1 MTNGSDAIAAIALR
15 RTQSLAAIVHKE
27 LERMILSGE
36 LKAGERL
43 NEQLLASRLGVSRGP
58 VREASRALERAGL
71 VTSIVNH
78 GVFVR
83 RIGVEEA
90 VELYDMRAV
99 LFGFA
104 CGRLTRCASAG
115 QRAELAELVAEIDR
129 AIERADSRAYY
140 ELNLRFHD
148 AVMDF
153 AGHRRAKQI
162 YESLVKE
169 AHLFRQRALDSIP
182 SMRESNREHVAILE
196 AVAAGDGER
205 ARRLG
210 EQHVQG
216 GKRRWL
222 QTMQDEEAG

>member
-1 MTNGSDAIAAIALR
+1 MSEGSDAVAAIALR
-15 RTQSLAAIVHKE
+15 RTQSLTAIVHKE

-58 VREASRALERAGL
+58 VREAIRTLERAGL
-71 VTSIVNH
+71 VTGIVNY

-83 RIGVEEA
+83 QIGVEEA
-90 VELYDMRAV
+90 MELYDMRAV

-104 CGRLTRCASAG
+104 CERLARLASAEQKAG
-115 QRAELAELVAEIDR
+115 LSDLVAEMDR
-129 AIERADSRAYY
+129 AIERADNRAYY

-148 AVMDF
+148 TVMEF
-153 AGHRRAKQI
+153 AGHRRATQI

-169 AHLFRQRALDSIP
+169 AHLFRQRALDSVP
-182 SMRESNREHVAILE
+182 SMRESNQEHAAILE

-205 ARRLG
+205 ARRLA

-222 QTMQDEEAG
+222 QTMQG